1 MSSGDSAYVS
11 MINYYF
17 NNNFNT
23 LMRSQALVKRKHSSI
38 AKFSFR
44 MLRPLK
50 EFRFKSYPEIYVRI
64 VEEYSEKRHVHM

>member
-1 MSSGDSAYVS
+1 
-11 MINYYF
+11 
-17 NNNFNT
+17 
-23 LMRSQALVKRKHSSI
+23 MRSQALVKRKHSSL

-50 EFRFKSYPEIYVRI
+50 EFIFKSYPEIYVRI